1 MNHASDTTAAGNGG
15 TFDPRQA
22 AALLEQTTQQA
33 RRKFEPSPPWL
44 LATRAVLVL
53 AALGAIWLSVRG
65 QHPYRGPTTADIP
78 VLIGFIVV
86 NFAATVAVRR
96 HAIAGVSGR
105 SRFSQG
111 EIAVLVSAF
120 AATVAVRRRATA
132 GVHGRSRF
140 SQGEIMLLVVAF
152 VATVI
157 AMLGL
162 SVAGVS
168 FAWYPTT
175 VLVIPGLVWAAISAV
190 RANWRELATGLAIVV
205 IAIVGAFAGPAGSWA
220 VAAAGLCVVL
230 LANAA
235 AIAWQ
240 HHA

>member
-1 MNHASDTTAAGNGG
+1 MNHTPDAVTAGNGG
-15 TFDPRQA
+15 SFDPKQA
-22 AALLEQTTQQA
+22 AALLDQTTQQA
-33 RRKFEPSPPWL
+33 RRQLQPSQPWL
-44 LATRAVLVL
+44 LMIRAVLVL

-65 QHPYRGPTTADIP
+65 QHPYRGPTAADIP

-86 NFAATVAVRR
+86 N
-96 HAIAGVSGR
+96 
-105 SRFSQG
+105 
-111 EIAVLVSAF
+111 F

-175 VLVIPGLVWAAISAV
+175 VLVIPGLAWAAISAA
-190 RANWRELATGLAIVV
+190 RRNWVEVGTGLAIVALGV
-205 IAIVGAFAGPAGSWA
+205 VGAFAGPAGSWA